1 MAQVEVKIKE
11 NINSKGQIIGSI
23 PVGTIIPTIISTI
36 PSGWLECNGSEV
48 IIGSSGSTYYALSQ
62 QLGTTYGALTN
73 GSGAAGSTHFKLPN
87 LKSSYLIPKVSTDNV
102 NSGGSNNH
110 QHLVTTAATS
120 ANNGNAHNHN
130 IAQANYGGD
139 YWAHN
144 HSATAYIGANGTNPP
159 NANKTGTG
167 GSGTAGGAAHTHDAA
182 TGSSTSWNG
191 GTQASY
197 HNIASLGQSAS
208 GIDNHSH
215 TASAAGANSISAN
228 STNTESFPQSY
239 VVRYLIKV

>member
-102 NSGGSNNH
+102 NSGGLNGH
-110 QHLVTTAATS
+110 QHLVTATATS
-120 ANNGNAHNHN
+120 ATNGNSHNHN
-130 IAQANYGGD
+130 ISQTGTGGD
-139 YWAHN
+139 YIAHN
-144 HSATAYIGANGTNPP
+144 HAGGNTYAGVNGSNPP

-167 GSGTAGGAAHTHDAA
+167 GSGTAGGAAHTHDA
-182 TGSSTSWNG
+182 SCNSG
-191 GTQASY
+191 GTNWWSNIGAYSN
-197 HNIASLGQSAS
+197 HNITSLGINASAV
-208 GIDNHSH
+208 DNHSH
-215 TASAAGANSISAN
+215 TATVSGY
-228 STNTESFPQSY
+228 STNVDSFPQSY

>member
-1 MAQVEVKIKE
+1 MEDFKVPEDIASKTQV
-11 NINSKGQIIGSI
+11 SGSI
-23 PVGTIIPTIISTI
+23 PTGTIVSTI
-36 PSGWLECNGSEV
+36 VDIVSGSAPTGWLECNGAEV
-48 IIGSSGSTYYALSQ
+48 PISTYYNLSQ
-62 QLGTTYGALTN
+62 RLGTTYGSLTDGL
-73 GSGAAGSTHFKLPN
+73 GSAGSTHFRLPN

-102 NSGGSNNH
+102 NSGGLNNH
-110 QHLVTTAATS
+110 QHLVTAAATS

-197 HNIASLGQSAS
+197 HNIASLGQSPS
-208 GIDNHSH
+208 GVDNHSH
-215 TASAAGANSISAN
+215 TASAAGSNSISAN
-228 STNTESFPQSY
+228 SLSSNSFPNSY
-239 VVRYLIKV
+239 VVRFLIKV